1 MSEGQGPV
9 PRAFRSGFG
18 RCFLQR
24 SEAEAAAR
32 PVDGLFIPAKI
43 RQAESER
50 KLAGWLCGIWTL
62 LASAVWWFTGNE
74 GSGMHMALRGL
85 LFPLVWFVLL
95 QLSILSCSLLAVPPY
110 LLGWIRSKTAAL
122 VARVCQIWPITA
134 SPGRMNCWLSLPV
147 LQNTALRRNS
157 ATLRRRQPV
166 AMRSAW
172 RTALLPSLPAHTSRA
187 YGRALICSSSS

>member
-24 SEAEAAAR
+24 REAEGAAR
-32 PVDGLFIPAKI
+32 PVDGLFIPATI

-122 VARVCQIWPITA
+122 VAE
-134 SPGRMNCWLSLPV
+134 
-147 LQNTALRRNS
+147 
-157 ATLRRRQPV
+157 
-166 AMRSAW
+166 
-172 RTALLPSLPAHTSRA
+172 
-187 YGRALICSSSS
+187 RALIIGFTLLAFTFWQQPSAVAKGVACYWLTLVAVELICRCWCGMQAVFRSPSTEKGSTDG